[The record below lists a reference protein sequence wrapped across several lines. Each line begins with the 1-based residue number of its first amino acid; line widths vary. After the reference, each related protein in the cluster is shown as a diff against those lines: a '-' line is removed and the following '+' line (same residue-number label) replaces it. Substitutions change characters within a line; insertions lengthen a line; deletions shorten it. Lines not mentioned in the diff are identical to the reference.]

1 MKLQLIITLYVL
13 SNEISYPLL
22 KKYGT
27 ITMQDKYVRFESK
40 DFDND
45 EEMHFKLQAGQGYFS
60 NGRNTHDIIYYYTDS
75 RGNMLIKKIKKLR
88 MAI

>member
-1 MKLQLIITLYVL
+1 MKLLLIITLYVL

-22 KKYGT
+22 KKYGI

-45 EEMHFKLQAGQGYFS
+45 EEMHFKL
-60 NGRNTHDIIYYYTDS
+60 
-75 RGNMLIKKIKKLR
+75 
-88 MAI
+88 